1 MQSFSLDELPS
12 HYRMAA
18 KEGYDKVVELLLHRE
33 DIEVNAAD
41 ENKRTPLY
49 NAAEMGH
56 HEVVGLL
63 LKREEIKVNQ
73 AQFQY
78 FTPLHKA
85 AQEGKTRVVEL
96 LLTRK
101 DIEVDAFGEDGE
113 TTLPCS

>member
-1 MQSFSLDELPS
+1 
-12 HYRMAA
+12 
-18 KEGYDKVVELLLHRE
+18 
-33 DIEVNAAD
+33 
-41 ENKRTPLY
+41 
-49 NAAEMGH
+49 MGH
-56 HEVVGLL
+56 HEVMGLL